1 MENLQWPLAI
11 ILSFCCLSSADNV
24 LVDELESGNG
34 LYSIEGKVYAPE
46 IFSMGD
52 VEWQT
57 DTSITI
63 NDGEFA
69 GFLKEDGTFTINGIP
84 SGSYV
89 VEISNPD
96 YYYES
101 VSAIDFH

>member
-1 MENLQWPLAI
+1 MDNLQWPLAI
-11 ILSFCCLSSADNV
+11 ILSLCCLSLAENV
-24 LVDELESGNG
+24 IVDELEVGNG

-52 VEWQT
+52 IEWQS

-63 NDGEFA
+63 NDGEFV
-69 GFLKEDGTFTINGIP
+69 GFLKEDGTFTINAIP

-101 VSAIDFH
+101 VSG